1 MQRQND
7 QKVTSCAR
15 AKAQRKLII
24 IIKKFPPL
32 LKPTFVKLTSKQ
44 LLQMSSL
51 NAWGVGSVPQDT
63 TSQMQ
68 KYEDLQKMIRSIH
81 FTYAWQ
87 LKMTWDVKNWDR

>member
-1 MQRQND
+1 MVMQRQND

-32 LKPTFVKLTSKQ
+32 LKPTLVKLTSKQ

-51 NAWGVGSVPQDT
+51 NA
-63 TSQMQ
+63 
-68 KYEDLQKMIRSIH
+68 
-81 FTYAWQ
+81 
-87 LKMTWDVKNWDR
+87 